1 MLAAGTITASNL
13 SILGDFVTL
22 NTITS
27 NTEQMVIQNAG
38 TGPALKVTQTGAHPI
53 ADFYDDGQVLAM
65 RIADGGNVGIG
76 TATPTSKLHVQ
87 GGVTL
92 TGFVGIGTTNPLN
105 QLEVYGN
112 TSIINASNRSILSIT
127 QLNTGTGDNC
137 DLRLINYNTTNSSY
151 DITTQIR
158 GEANGD
164 SSIVSNKTYGDLVF
178 QNPNSYTRM
187 SITPTGNVG
196 IGTTNPLAI
205 MHINNTGA
213 IIIPSGTTEQQ
224 PSVAY
229 AGMIRYNITSKTI
242 EFYNGSTWT
251 SIRASSDVYNVYQVN
266 NILHLDP
273 SEIRSYSSGSVWYDL
288 SLAKSH
294 ATGTN
299 FTFNSS
305 APENFNFNGT
315 STYFDITLTNPAG
328 AWVHS
333 ISFWMQLSIPQ
344 SSIVGLMDPFQIG
357 SSTNGSTY
365 SAIDL
370 SSTTHNWYF
379 YSNDTPFTYTFNQ
392 GQWYHLALTYNGG
405 VASPANKKL
414 YINNVNVALTG
425 TNTTPLNIAANALMS
440 IGRDRTRNIS
450 YFRGK
455 IGNFMIYNEVLSVA
469 AIDQNFTAL
478 RSRYGL

>member
-1 MLAAGTITASNL
+1 MQSSIFIDPNTLNVGIGTTRPKTKLHVEGSITASNL

-27 NTEQMVIQNAG
+27 NTEQMVISNAG

-53 ADFYDDGQVLAM
+53 ADFYDDGDVLAM

-76 TATPTSKLHVQ
+76 TVIPLSKFHVQ
-87 GGVTL
+87 GGVTIENSGGGPAL
-92 TGFVGIGTTNPLN
+92 KVT
-105 QLEVYGN
+105 Q
-112 TSIINASNRSILSIT
+112 TST
-127 QLNTGTGDNC
+127 QPIADF
-137 DLRLINYNTTNSSY
+137 Y
-151 DITTQIR
+151 DDGGVVAMRVADGGKI
-158 GEANGD
+158 
-164 SSIVSNKTYGDLVF
+164 
-178 QNPNSYTRM
+178 
-187 SITPTGNVG
+187 G

-229 AGMIRYNITSKTI
+229 AGMIRYNVTSKTI

-266 NILHLDP
+266 TILHLDP

-305 APENFNFNGT
+305 IPENFNFNGT

-344 SSIVGLMDPFQIG
+344 SSIAGRLDPFQIG

-365 SAIDL
+365 SALDIGP
-370 SSTTHNWYF
+370 TTHNWYF
-379 YSNDTPFTYTFNQ
+379 YSNDTSFTYTFNQ

-414 YINNVNVALTG
+414 YINNVNVELMGTSTTAL
-425 TNTTPLNIAANALMS
+425 NMAANAVMS
-440 IGRDRTRNIS
+440 IGRDRTRNVS
-450 YFRGK
+450 YFQGK

-469 AIDQNFTAL
+469 AINQNFTAL
-478 RSRYGL
+478 RSRYGV